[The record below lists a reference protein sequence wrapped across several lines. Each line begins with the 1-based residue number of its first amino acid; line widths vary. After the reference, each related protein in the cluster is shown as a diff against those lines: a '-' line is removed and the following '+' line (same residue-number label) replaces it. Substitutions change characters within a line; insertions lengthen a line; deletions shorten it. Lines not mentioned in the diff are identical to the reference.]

1 MTYREGEE
9 TKNLARKNKE
19 KREKQD
25 RTLRASSL
33 ENKYNV

>member
-1 MTYREGEE
+1 MIYREGEE

-25 RTLRASSL
+25 RTLRA
-33 ENKYNV
+33 